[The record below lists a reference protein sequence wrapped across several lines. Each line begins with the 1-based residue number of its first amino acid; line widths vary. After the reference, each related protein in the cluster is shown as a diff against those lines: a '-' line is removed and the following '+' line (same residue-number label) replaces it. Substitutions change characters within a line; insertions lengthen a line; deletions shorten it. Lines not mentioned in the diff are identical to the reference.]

1 VGQKV
6 HPIGFRLGINK
17 ERQARWYADDRTFPT
32 LLHEDL
38 TIRRTIMSRL
48 SDAGIPRVDIE
59 RSANQVG
66 VTIHAAKPG
75 IVIGKGGAKVEE
87 LRKTLEATTGKK
99 ARITISEIRQPELNA
114 TLLAQSIAEQLQR
127 RVAFRRAMK
136 QAVGRAMRFG
146 ARGVR
151 VQVSGRL
158 GGAEMSRREW
168 EREGRV
174 PLHTIRANID
184 YGLAEAHTTFGLIGV
199 KAWIYLGDVV
209 PGQAPEPVPAPRG
222 RAGVAPPPQAPI
234 AEAPGPAV
242 AEAEEEIVIPEGPA
256 IFEPDE
262 DEDDASTE
270 AR

>member
-1 VGQKV
+1 MGQKV

-17 ERQARWYADDRTFPT
+17 ERQSRWYADNRTFAT

-38 TIRRTIMSRL
+38 KIRSNIRAKL
-48 SDAGIPRVDIE
+48 ADAGIPRIDIE

-75 IVIGKGGAKVEE
+75 IVIGKGGVKVEE
-87 LRKTLEATTGKK
+87 LRKSIEAATGKK

-114 TLLAQSIAEQLQR
+114 TLLAQSVADQLLR

-146 ARGVR
+146 AKGVR
-151 VQVSGRL
+151 IQVSGRL

-168 EREGRV
+168 ERDGRV
-174 PLHTIRANID
+174 PLHTIRADID
-184 YGLAEAHTTFGLIGV
+184 YGLAEAHTTFGVIGV
-199 KAWIYLGDVV
+199 KAWVYRGEIV
-209 PGQAPEPVPAPRG
+209 PGQAPPEPAGPPPRG
-222 RAGVAPPPQAPI
+222 PGRGR
-234 AEAPGPAV
+234 PGPVVAAPTAV
-242 AEAEEEIVIPEGPA
+242 AVDVEEEVEIPEGPA

-262 DEDDASTE
+262 VDDAPAE
-270 AR
+270 AS